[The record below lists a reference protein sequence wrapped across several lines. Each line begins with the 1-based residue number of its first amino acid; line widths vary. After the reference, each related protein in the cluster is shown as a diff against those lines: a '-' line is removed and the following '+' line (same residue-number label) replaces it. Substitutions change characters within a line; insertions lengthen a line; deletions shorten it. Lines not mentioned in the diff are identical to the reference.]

1 MSSYILI
8 GFLIICSAFF
18 SSSEIAFASVNK
30 LRLKNTV
37 KSGKARHKWALE
49 ISENYGRALCTI
61 LIGNNLVNI
70 AASSAATVIAIEAVG
85 NTAIAYATAV
95 MTLIILTF
103 GEIIPKQLAT
113 RYSYHFVII
122 VSPILRMLMIITKPI
137 VYVFMLFV
145 SLVSRLWGGAQKESA
160 LSDDE
165 LVTIIETVEEEGL
178 IDGEQS
184 ELLQSVIEFDDIEAL
199 EIITHRRD
207 MLAIDINKTADE
219 FVETVI
225 SSPFSR
231 IPVYDGNIDNII
243 GIISVNTLLKSLVDT
258 KTPDICSMITDV
270 CFVHQSKKLPIVLEE
285 MQRNKIHMV
294 VVIDDYGG
302 TMGILTLEDIL
313 EQLVGDIW
321 DETDEIQQKIKK
333 LSEHEFEVDGSM
345 NIHDFFEYIGMNNE
359 YFREQSNTMNGWVIE
374 VLKDFPK
381 AGESF
386 MYKNMNVTVA
396 EMDELRIKKL
406 NIRITLT

>member
-8 GFLIICSAFF
+8 GFLIVCSAFF

-30 LRLKNTV
+30 LRLKNMA
-37 KSGKARHKWALE
+37 KSGKSRHKWALE
-49 ISENYGRALCTI
+49 ISENHGNALCTI

-70 AASSAATVIAIEAVG
+70 AASSVATIIATELVG
-85 NTAIAYATAV
+85 STAIAYATGV
-95 MTLIILTF
+95 MTVIILTF
-103 GEIIPKQLAT
+103 GEIIPKQLAA
-113 RYSYHFVII
+113 RYSDRFVII
-122 VSPILRMLMIITKPI
+122 ASPILRLLMLVTKPV

-145 SLVSRLWGGAQKESA
+145 SRVSRLWGGAQKETA

-184 ELLQSVIEFDDIEAL
+184 ELLQSVIEFDDIEAR
-199 EIITHRRD
+199 EIIRHRLD
-207 MLAIDINKTADE
+207 MMAIDINKSVDE

-225 SSPFSR
+225 SSHFSR
-231 IPVYDGNIDNII
+231 IPVYDGNFDNII

-258 KTPDICSMITDV
+258 KTPDIRSMISDA
-270 CFVHQSKKLPIVLEE
+270 CFVHQSKKLPVVLEE
-285 MQRNKIHMV
+285 MQRGKIHMV
-294 VVIDDYGG
+294 IVIDDYGG

-321 DETDEIQQKIKK
+321 DETDKIQQKIRK

-345 NIHDFFEYIGMNNE
+345 KTRDFLEYTGLDNE
-359 YFREQSNTMNGWVIE
+359 YFGEQTNTMSGWVIE
-374 VLKDFPK
+374 VLKYFPK
-381 AGESF
+381 SGESF
-386 MYKNMNVTVA
+386 IHKNMIVTVA
-396 EMDELRIKKL
+396 EMDELRVKKL
-406 NIRITLT
+406 NITLT